1 MLERI
6 EEIQGIGLLHD
17 ANGKPFKWQKATL
30 LYADNGRGKSTL
42 ATVLRSLG
50 ASDPSPIL
58 VRKTIDGTLPPKVT
72 LQFRSGH
79 KVTFDG
85 TKWSEARPEFLVFD
99 ADFVEKNVHSG
110 GVVNTGHR
118 KNLLQFALG
127 EKAVAARLAEEKATA
142 DARAAADRVQSVI
155 GKLSGH
161 YEGTSLA
168 EFERLTN
175 VPDADKQILD
185 LEKRVVAAR
194 GSALLLKRAMPAAV
208 AVPAPDFASVFDVLR
223 TTIESVE
230 DDAEA
235 KVRAHVSKL
244 GKPGAEAWLSQGH
257 TFEQSEECPY
267 CAQSTSGLDL
277 IRAFR
282 THFNTAYSV
291 LKAKVSSLDK
301 SISSL
306 TRDAIVTEF
315 ALQVT
320 NAASLANAWSDQVSI
335 SEIRFD
341 ADAAMGKL
349 KDIREVLSAL
359 VSAKQ
364 ANPTAAAGT
373 SGDAENVKRLWT
385 EISALMEQANKAIGD
400 AKLTIETFR
409 QKLAAED
416 IQQLSAQQKKLE
428 LAQKRHSPAVVALF
442 GDLAIARAS
451 STSAEGAKTTARTAL
466 DALMKQTLQ
475 DYQTAINTLLV
486 KFGAAFQIEAMDANF
501 RGAAP
506 RSEYGLA
513 LRGKS
518 VPLEGGPPS
527 FGTALSEGDKRTLA
541 FAFFVAST
549 LSDAKL
555 NTRVVV
561 VDDPMCSLDL
571 NRKQHTRTV
580 LKEICAKADQLVV
593 LAHDIYFIRDLRD
606 ELTPK
611 DGSYQVAVFGLKYA
625 ARAYSDFDKLDV
637 DKECQSPYFY
647 HHGLLVD
654 FVSNGNGDTR
664 QVAKAIRPLLEGYLH
679 RRFPGLIPSDL
690 MFGQVV
696 GVIGSAAAPS
706 PLCYAQCLVGELNEI
721 NTYAGQFHHDTN
733 PGNADTV
740 VITPSELHTFA
751 MRSLK
756 VVHKGSV

>member
-42 ATVLRSLG
+42 ATILRSLG
-50 ASDPSPIL
+50 ANDPSPIL
-58 VRKTIDGTLPPKVT
+58 ERKTIDGTLAPKVT
-72 LQFRSGH
+72 LQFPSGH
-79 KVTFDG
+79 KVTFNG

-127 EKAVAARLAEEKATA
+127 EKAVAARLAEEKATN
-142 DARAAADRVQSVI
+142 DARKAAEDVQSVI

-161 YEGTSLA
+161 HEGTSLA
-168 EFERLTN
+168 EFEKLPN
-175 VPDADKQILD
+175 VADADKQIED
-185 LEKRVVAAR
+185 LEKRIVAAR
-194 GSALLLKRAMPAAV
+194 GSALLLKRAVPAAV
-208 AVPAPDFASVFDVLR
+208 PVPAVDFGSVFDVLG

-235 KVRAHVSKL
+235 IVRTHVAKL
-244 GKPGAEAWLSQGH
+244 NKPGAEAWLSQGH
-257 TFEQSEECPY
+257 AFEQGDECPY

-282 THFNTAYSV
+282 THFNAAYST
-291 LKAKVSSLDK
+291 LKARVSSLEK

-306 TRDAIVTEF
+306 TRDAIVTDF

-320 NAASLANAWSDQVSI
+320 NAASLANAWSDQVAVP
-335 SEIRFD
+335 EIQFD
-341 ADAAMGKL
+341 ADAAMAKL
-349 KDIREVLSAL
+349 KEIREALSAL
-359 VSAKQ
+359 VRAKQ

-373 SGDAENVKRLWT
+373 AHDAENIKRLWT
-385 EISALMEQANKAIGD
+385 EISSLMEQANKVIGD
-400 AKLTIETFR
+400 ANVTIDQFR

-416 IQQLSAQQKKLE
+416 VQQLSAQQKKLE
-428 LAQKRHSPAVVALF
+428 LSKKRHSPAVVTLIA
-442 GDLAIARAS
+442 DLAIARAA
-451 STSAEGAKTTARTAL
+451 STSAEAAKSAARTAL
-466 DALMKQTLQ
+466 DALMKQTLK
-475 DYQTAINTLLV
+475 DYQTTINTLLV
-486 KFGAAFQIEAMDANF
+486 KFGAAFRIEAMDANF
-501 RGAAP
+501 RGGSP

-549 LSDAKL
+549 LSDSKL
-555 NTRVVV
+555 NTRIVV

-580 LKEICAKADQLVV
+580 LKEICSKAEQLVV
-593 LAHDIYFIRDLRD
+593 LAHDIYFVRDLRD

-625 ARAYSDFDKLDV
+625 AHGYSNFDKLDV
-637 DKECQSPYFY
+637 DKECQSPYFH

-679 RRFPGLIPSDL
+679 RRFPGLIPTDL
-690 MFGQVV
+690 VFGKVV
-696 GVIGSAAAPS
+696 GFISASVAPS
-706 PLCYAQCLVGELNEI
+706 PVCHAQSIVHELNEI
-721 NTYAGQFHHDTN
+721 NNYAGQFHHDTN

-740 VITPSELHTFA
+740 VITPTELHTFA
-751 MRSLK
+751 IRALN
-756 VVHKGSV
+756 VIHKGSI

>member
-6 EEIQGIGLLHD
+6 EEIQGIGLRHD
-17 ANGKPFKWQKATL
+17 ANGKPFKWQKATV

-42 ATVLRSLG
+42 ATILRSLG
-50 ASDPSPIL
+50 ANDPSPIL
-58 VRKTIDGTLPPKVT
+58 ERKTIDGILAPKVT
-72 LQFRSGH
+72 LQFPSGH
-79 KVTFDG
+79 KVTFNG

-127 EKAVAARLAEEKATA
+127 AKAVAARLAEEKATN
-142 DARAAADRVQSVI
+142 DARKAAEEVQGVI
-155 GKLSGH
+155 DKLSWH
-161 YEGTSLA
+161 HEGTSLA
-168 EFERLTN
+168 EFEKLTN
-175 VPDADKQILD
+175 VADADKQIED
-185 LEKRVVAAR
+185 LEKRIVAAR
-194 GSALLLKRAMPAAV
+194 GSALLLKRA
-208 AVPAPDFASVFDVLR
+208 VPGVVPVPVLDFESVFEILR

-235 KVRAHVSKL
+235 TVRAHVSKL
-244 GKPGAEAWLSQGH
+244 GKPGAEAWLSQGQA
-257 TFEQSEECPY
+257 FEQGEECPY

-282 THFNTAYSV
+282 THFNAAYSS

-301 SISSL
+301 VISGL
-306 TRDAIVTEF
+306 TRDAIVTDF

-320 NAASLANAWSDQVSI
+320 NAASLANAWSDQVAI
-335 SEIRFD
+335 PGIQFD
-341 ADAAMGKL
+341 SDAALGKL
-349 KDIREVLSAL
+349 KEILEALSAL
-359 VSAKQ
+359 VHAKQ

-373 SGDAENVKRLWT
+373 VGDAENINRLWA
-385 EISALMEQANKAIGD
+385 EISALMDLANKVIGD
-400 AKLTIETFR
+400 AKLTIEEFR
-409 QKLAAED
+409 KKLASED
-416 IQQLSAQQKKLE
+416 VQQLSAQQKKLE
-428 LAQKRHSPAVVALF
+428 LSKKRHSPAGVAIIA
-442 GDLAIARAS
+442 DLAAARAA
-451 STSAEGAKTTARTAL
+451 STSAESAKSTARTAL
-466 DALMKQTLQ
+466 DALMKQTLK
-475 DYQTAINTLLV
+475 DYQATINTLLA

-501 RGAAP
+501 RGSAP

-549 LSDAKL
+549 LSDTKL
-555 NTRVVV
+555 NTRIVV

-580 LKEICAKADQLVV
+580 LKEICAKAEQLVV
-593 LAHDIYFIRDLRD
+593 LAHDIYFVRDLRD

-625 ARAYSDFDKLDV
+625 AKGYSNFDKLDV
-637 DKECQSPYFY
+637 DKECQSPYFH

-664 QVAKAIRPLLEGYLH
+664 QIAKAIRPLLEGYLH
-679 RRFPGLIPSDL
+679 RRFPGLIPNDL
-690 MFGQVV
+690 MFGHVV
-696 GVIGSAAAPS
+696 GFIGSAVAPS
-706 PLCYAQCLVGELNEI
+706 PLCHAQCLVGELNEI
-721 NTYAGQFHHDTN
+721 NIYAGQFHHDTN

-740 VITPSELHTFA
+740 VITPTELHTFA
-751 MRSLK
+751 MRSLN

>member
-1 MLERI
+1 MLDRI

-42 ATVLRSLG
+42 ATILRSLG
-50 ASDPSPIL
+50 ANDPSPIL
-58 VRKTIDGTLPPKVT
+58 ERKTIDGTLPPKAT
-72 LQFRSGH
+72 LQFPSGH
-79 KVTFDG
+79 KVTFNG

-99 ADFVEKNVHSG
+99 SDFVEKNVHSG

-127 EKAVAARLAEEKATA
+127 EKAVAARLAEEMATD
-142 DARAAADRVQSVI
+142 DARKAADEVQSVI

-161 YEGTSLA
+161 HEGTSLE
-168 EFERLTN
+168 EFEKLTN
-175 VPDADKQILD
+175 VADADKQIED
-185 LEKRVVAAR
+185 LEKRIVAAR
-194 GSALLLKRAMPAAV
+194 GSALLLKRAVPAAV
-208 AVPAPDFASVFDVLR
+208 PVPVVDFGSVFDVLR

-230 DDAEA
+230 NDAEA
-235 KVRAHVSKL
+235 IVRAHVAKL
-244 GKPGAEAWLSQGH
+244 SKPGAEAWLSQGQA
-257 TFEQSEECPY
+257 FEQGDECPY
-267 CAQSTSGLDL
+267 CAQSTSGVDL

-282 THFNTAYSV
+282 THFNAAYSS

-301 SISSL
+301 SVSSL
-306 TRDAIVTEF
+306 TRDAIVTDF
-315 ALQVT
+315 ALQIT
-320 NAASLANAWSDQVSI
+320 NAASLANAWSDQVAVP
-335 SEIRFD
+335 EIQFD
-341 ADAAMGKL
+341 ADAAMAKL
-349 KDIREVLSAL
+349 KEIREALSAL
-359 VSAKQ
+359 VLAKQ
-364 ANPTAAAGT
+364 ANPIAAGT
-373 SGDAENVKRLWT
+373 ADDADNIKRVWT
-385 EISALMEQANKAIGD
+385 EIASLMEQANKVVGD
-400 AKLTIETFR
+400 AKLTIEQFR
-409 QKLAAED
+409 QKLEGED
-416 IQQLSAQQKKLE
+416 VQHLSAQQKKLE
-428 LAQKRHSPAVVALF
+428 LSKKRHSPAVVTLIA
-442 GDLAIARAS
+442 DLATARAA
-451 STSAEGAKTTARTAL
+451 STSAESVKSSARTAL
-466 DALMKQTLQ
+466 NTLMKQTLE
-475 DYQTAINTLLV
+475 DYQTTINTLLA
-486 KFGAAFQIEAMDANF
+486 KFGAAFQIEEMDANF
-501 RGAAP
+501 RGSAP

-549 LSDAKL
+549 LSDSKL
-555 NTRVVV
+555 NTRIVV

-580 LKEICAKADQLVV
+580 LKEICSKAKQLVV
-593 LAHDIYFIRDLRD
+593 LAHDIYFVRDLRD

-625 ARAYSDFDKLDV
+625 ANGYSNFDKLDV
-637 DKECQSPYFY
+637 DKECQSPYFH

-654 FVSNGNGDTR
+654 FVTNGNGDTR

-679 RRFPGLIPSDL
+679 RRFPGLIPNDL
-690 MFGQVV
+690 MFGLVV
-696 GVIGSAAAPS
+696 GFIGSAVAPS
-706 PLCYAQCLVGELNEI
+706 PLCHAQCLVGELNEI
-721 NTYAGQFHHDTN
+721 NIYAGQFHHDTN

-740 VITPSELHTFA
+740 VITPTELHTFA

>member
-17 ANGKPFKWQKATL
+17 SNGKPFKWQKATV

-42 ATVLRSLG
+42 ATILRSLG
-50 ASDPSPIL
+50 ANDPSPIL
-58 VRKTIDGTLPPKVT
+58 ERKTIDGTLAPKVT
-72 LQFRSGH
+72 LQFPSGH
-79 KVTFDG
+79 KVTFNG
-85 TKWSEARPEFLVFD
+85 TTWSESRPEFLVFD

-127 EKAVAARLAEEKATA
+127 ERAVAARLAEEKATN
-142 DARAAADRVQSVI
+142 DARKASDEVQSVI

-161 YEGTSLA
+161 HEGMSLA
-168 EFERLTN
+168 EFEKLTN
-175 VPDADKQILD
+175 VADADKQIED

-194 GSALLLKRAMPAAV
+194 GSALLLKRAVPAAV

-244 GKPGAEAWLSQGH
+244 GKPGAEAWLSQGQA
-257 TFEQSEECPY
+257 FEQGEECPY

-282 THFNTAYSV
+282 THFNAAYSS

-301 SISSL
+301 AISGL
-306 TRDAIVTEF
+306 TRDAIVTDF

-320 NAASLANAWSDQVSI
+320 NAASLANAWNDQVTVPDI
-335 SEIRFD
+335 QFH

-349 KDIREVLSAL
+349 KEIREALSAL

-373 SGDAENVKRLWT
+373 ADDAENIKRLWT
-385 EISALMEQANKAIGD
+385 EISALMEQTNKVIGD
-400 AKLTIETFR
+400 AKLAIEQFR

-416 IQQLSAQQKKLE
+416 VQQLSAQQKKLE
-428 LAQKRHSPAVVALF
+428 LSKKRHSPAVGTLIA
-442 GDLAIARAS
+442 DLATARAA
-451 STSAEGAKTTARTAL
+451 STSAESAKSTARTAL
-466 DALMKQTLQ
+466 DTLMKQTLK
-475 DYQTAINTLLV
+475 DYQTTINTLLA

-501 RGAAP
+501 RGGTP

-555 NTRVVV
+555 STRIVV

-580 LKEICAKADQLVV
+580 LKEICAKAEQLVV
-593 LAHDIYFIRDLRD
+593 LAHDIYFVRDLRD

-611 DGSYQVAVFGLKYA
+611 DNSYQVAVLGLKFA
-625 ARAYSDFDKLDV
+625 AKGYSNFDKLDV
-637 DKECQSPYFY
+637 DKECQSPYFH

-654 FVSNGNGDTR
+654 FVSTGNGDPR

-690 MFGQVV
+690 MFGKVV
-696 GVIGSAAAPS
+696 TFIGSAAAPS
-706 PLCYAQCLVGELNEI
+706 PVCHAQGLVGELNEI

-733 PGNADTV
+733 PGNADT
-740 VITPSELHTFA
+740 IQIIAGELNTFA
-751 MRSLK
+751 TRALN

>member
-6 EEIQGIGLLHD
+6 EDIQGIGLLHD
-17 ANGKPFKWQKATL
+17 ANGKQFKWQKATL

-50 ASDPSPIL
+50 VNDPSPIL
-58 VRKTIDGTLPPKVT
+58 ERKTIDGTLPPKVT
-72 LQFRSGH
+72 LQFPSGH
-79 KVTFDG
+79 KVTFNG

-110 GVVNTGHR
+110 GVVTTGHR

-127 EKAVAARLAEEKATA
+127 EKAVAARLAEEKASN
-142 DARAAADRVQSVI
+142 DARKAAVEVQSVI

-161 YEGTSLA
+161 HEGTSLA
-168 EFERLTN
+168 EFEKRTN
-175 VPDADKQILD
+175 VADADKQIED
-185 LEKRVVAAR
+185 LEKRIVAAR
-194 GSALLLKRAMPAAV
+194 GSALLLKRAVPAAV
-208 AVPAPDFASVFDVLR
+208 PVPAVDFGLVFDVLR

-235 KVRAHVSKL
+235 IVRAHFAKL
-244 GKPGAEAWLSQGH
+244 NKPGAEAWLSQGQAL
-257 TFEQSEECPY
+257 EQGDECPY
-267 CAQSTSGLDL
+267 CAQSTSGVDL

-282 THFNTAYSV
+282 THFNAAYSS

-306 TRDAIVTEF
+306 TRDAIVTDF

-320 NAASLANAWSDQVSI
+320 NAASLANAWSDQVAI
-335 SEIRFD
+335 PEIQFD
-341 ADAAMGKL
+341 ADAAMAKL
-349 KDIREVLSAL
+349 KEIREALSAL
-359 VSAKQ
+359 VLAKQ

-373 SGDAENVKRLWT
+373 ADDADNIKRLWT
-385 EISALMEQANKAIGD
+385 EISSLMEQANKEIGD
-400 AKLTIETFR
+400 AKFTIEQFR

-416 IQQLSAQQKKLE
+416 VQQLSAQQKKLE
-428 LAQKRHSPAVVALF
+428 LSKKRHSPAVVALTA
-442 GDLAIARAS
+442 DLVAARAA
-451 STSAEGAKTTARTAL
+451 STSAEGAKNAARTAL
-466 DALMKQTLQ
+466 DTLMKQTLK
-475 DYQTAINTLLV
+475 DYQTTINALLV
-486 KFGAAFQIEAMDANF
+486 KFGAAFRIEAMDANF
-501 RGAAP
+501 RGGTP

-549 LSDAKL
+549 LSDSKL
-555 NTRVVV
+555 NTRIVV

-580 LKEICAKADQLVV
+580 LKEICSKAKQLVV
-593 LAHDIYFIRDLRD
+593 LAHDIYFVRDFRD
-606 ELTPK
+606 ELSPK
-611 DGSYQVAVFGLKYA
+611 DGSYQVAVFVLKYA
-625 ARAYSDFDKLDV
+625 ADGYSNFDKLDV
-637 DKECQSPYFY
+637 DKECQSPYFH

-654 FVSNGNGDTR
+654 FVTNGNGDTR

-690 MFGQVV
+690 MFGRVV
-696 GVIGSAAAPS
+696 GVIGSAVAPS
-706 PLCYAQCLVGELNEI
+706 PLCHAQCLVEELNDI
-721 NTYAGQFHHDTN
+721 NIYAGQFHHDTN

-740 VITPSELHTFA
+740 VITRTELHTFA
-751 MRSLK
+751 MRSLN
-756 VVHKGSV
+756 VVHKGSL

>member
-17 ANGKPFKWQKATL
+17 ANGRPFKWQKATL

-42 ATVLRSLG
+42 ATILRSLG
-50 ASDPSPIL
+50 VNDPFPIL
-58 VRKTIDGTLPPKVT
+58 ERKTIDGTLLPKVT
-72 LQFRSGH
+72 LQFPSGH
-79 KVTFDG
+79 KVTFNG
-85 TKWSEARPEFLVFD
+85 TTWSEARPEFLVFD

-127 EKAVAARLAEEKATA
+127 EKAVAARLAEEKATN
-142 DARAAADRVQSVI
+142 DARKAADDVQSVI

-161 YEGTSLA
+161 HAGTSLA
-168 EFERLTN
+168 EFEKLSN
-175 VPDADKQILD
+175 VSDADKQIED
-185 LEKRVVAAR
+185 LEKRIVAAR
-194 GSALLLKRAMPAAV
+194 GSALLLKRAVPAAV
-208 AVPAPDFASVFDVLR
+208 PVSAVDFGSVFEVLR

-235 KVRAHVSKL
+235 IVRAHVTKL
-244 GKPGAEAWLSQGH
+244 SKPGAEAWLSQGQA
-257 TFEQSEECPY
+257 FEQGDECPY
-267 CAQSTSGLDL
+267 CAQSTSGVDL

-282 THFNTAYSV
+282 THFNAAYSS
-291 LKAKVSSLDK
+291 LKSKVASLDK
-301 SISSL
+301 AISGL
-306 TRDAIVTEF
+306 TRDAIVTDF

-320 NAASLANAWSDQVSI
+320 NAASLANAWSDQVAVP
-335 SEIRFD
+335 EIQFD
-341 ADAAMGKL
+341 ADAAMAKL
-349 KDIREVLSAL
+349 NEIREILSGLVL
-359 VSAKQ
+359 AKQ

-373 SGDAENVKRLWT
+373 VNDAENIKRLWT
-385 EISALMEQANKAIGD
+385 EISSLMEQANKVIGD
-400 AKLTIETFR
+400 SKITIEQFR
-409 QKLAAED
+409 EKLAAED
-416 IQQLSAQQKKLE
+416 VQQLSAKQKKLE
-428 LAQKRHSPAVVALF
+428 LSKKRHSPAVVTLIA
-442 GDLAIARAS
+442 DLVAARAA
-451 STSAEGAKTTARTAL
+451 STSAEGAKSAARTAL
-466 DALMKQTLQ
+466 DALMKKTLK
-475 DYQTAINTLLV
+475 DYQTTINGLLV

-501 RGAAP
+501 RGGTP

-549 LSDAKL
+549 LSDSKL
-555 NTRVVV
+555 NTRIVV

-580 LKEICAKADQLVV
+580 LKEICSKAKQLVV
-593 LAHDIYFIRDLRD
+593 LAHDIYFVRDLRD

-625 ARAYSDFDKLDV
+625 ANGYSNFDKLDV
-637 DKECQSPYFY
+637 DKECQSPYFH

-654 FVSNGNGDTR
+654 FVTNGNGDTR

-696 GVIGSAAAPS
+696 GVIGSAVPPS
-706 PLCYAQCLVGELNEI
+706 PLCHAQCLVGELNEI
-721 NTYAGQFHHDTN
+721 NIYAGQFHHDTN

-740 VITPSELHTFA
+740 VITPTELHTFA
-751 MRSLK
+751 MRSLN

>member
-17 ANGKPFKWQKATL
+17 ANGKPFKWQKATV

-42 ATVLRSLG
+42 ATILRSVG
-50 ASDPSPIL
+50 ANDPVPI
-58 VRKTIDGTLPPKVT
+58 VERKTIDGILPPKVT
-72 LQFRSGH
+72 LQFPSGH
-79 KVTFDG
+79 KVNFDG

-127 EKAVAARLAEEKATA
+127 QKAVAARLAEEKATN
-142 DARAAADRVQSVI
+142 DARNAADEVQKVI
-155 GKLSGH
+155 GQLSGH
-161 YEGTSLA
+161 HEGMSLA
-168 EFERLTN
+168 DFEKLTS
-175 VPDADKQILD
+175 VADADNQIEG
-185 LEKRVVAAR
+185 LEKRIVAAR
-194 GSALLLKRAMPAAV
+194 SSALLLKRA
-208 AVPAPDFASVFDVLR
+208 VPALVPIPILEIASVFEVLG

-235 KVRAHVSKL
+235 TVRAHVAKL
-244 GKPGAEAWLSQGH
+244 GKPGAEAWLSQGQV
-257 TFEQSEECPY
+257 FDQGEVCPY
-267 CAQSTSGLDL
+267 CAQPTSGLDL
-277 IRAFR
+277 IRAYR
-282 THFNTAYSV
+282 THFNAAYAN
-291 LKAKVSSLDK
+291 LKARVSALHK
-301 SISSL
+301 RISGL
-306 TRDAIVTEF
+306 TSDSIVTDF
-315 ALQVT
+315 AHRVT
-320 NAASLANAWSDQVSI
+320 SAASAANAWNDQVAI
-335 SEIRFD
+335 PEIRFETD
-341 ADAAMGKL
+341 ATQGKL
-349 KDIREVLSAL
+349 AEIRESLLAL
-359 VSAKQ
+359 VLQKQ
-364 ANPTAAAGT
+364 ANPTAAIGT
-373 SGDAENVKRLWT
+373 GGEDEKINGLWREITGLMDA
-385 EISALMEQANKAIGD
+385 ANKKISEAILAVD
-400 AKLTIETFR
+400 AFR

-428 LAQKRHSPAVVALF
+428 LSKKRHAPTVVTL
-442 GDLAIARAS
+442 LAELATARTA
-451 STSAEGAKTTARTAL
+451 STSAESAKSTARTAL
-466 DALMKQTLQ
+466 DTLMKQTLK
-475 DYQTAINTLLV
+475 DYQTTINTLLA

-501 RGAAP
+501 RGGTP

-549 LSDAKL
+549 LSDTKL
-555 NTRVVV
+555 ITRIVV

-580 LKEICAKADQLVV
+580 LKEICAKAEQLVV
-593 LAHDIYFIRDLRD
+593 LAHDIYFVRDLRD

-611 DGSYQVAVFGLKYA
+611 DGTYQVAVFGLKYA
-625 ARAYSDFDKLDV
+625 AKGYSNFDKLDV
-637 DKECQSPYFY
+637 DKECQSPYFH

-690 MFGQVV
+690 MFGQVL
-696 GVIGSAAAPS
+696 GVIGSAVAPS
-706 PLCYAQCLVGELNEI
+706 PLCHAQCLVSELNEI

-733 PGNADTV
+733 PGNVDAV
-740 VITPSELHTFA
+740 QIIAGELNTFA
-751 MRSLK
+751 TRALT
-756 VVHKGSV
+756 VIHKGSI